1 MTSTEQ
7 VLAAAAERRRT
18 PLVRA
23 AQCLAFM
30 KSMRGDMSDTGDLSD
45 TVFVDLSDPLKARHA
60 IFISYSRRDPGA
72 LNAGYAFISAWRHGL
87 GPEGRP
93 FCAATYLDGEV
104 PPRCAPGRGGAA
116 PVTAKSVAT
125 IAVRPGPGG
134 GGGAARARRGGAA
147 GAHRRARARRAAAQ
161 AHPQGLRRPAPG
173 GSSSGRQPGE

>member
-134 GGGAARARRGGAA
+134 GGGGSGA
-147 GAHRRARARRAAAQ
+147 GARW
-161 AHPQGLRRPAPG
+161 
-173 GSSSGRQPGE
+173 